1 MAAYEDTRYDF
12 DGQYLEGLVLVDTGT
27 IVPWPTNSVPSG
39 YLDCNGAA
47 VSRSTYADLFAVIGT
62 TYGSGDGSTTFNV
75 PNMTSRI
82 PVGKSNT
89 KALASTG
96 GANNANLNGVS
107 INNTTIS
114 NSTMAA
120 HTHASRVGGSNRNT
134 GNNGNLCP
142 TNERNSA
149 NNAGGSGS
157 HNHATNAASASTVQ
171 PYIDINYVIKT

>member
-75 PNMTSRI
+75 PNIKDRVCRRANS
-82 PVGKSNT
+82 VNNK
-89 KALASTG
+89 G
-96 GANNANLNGVS
+96 GANTASCSITTSSRALSLNQIPSHSHNGPPGKGS
-107 INNTTIS
+107 DGIGNGSNNTTMGYAGNWAWGS
-114 NSTMAA
+114 RGGGAA
-120 HTHASRVGGSNRNT
+120 H
-134 GNNGNLCP
+134 
-142 TNERNSA
+142 
-149 NNAGGSGS
+149 S
-157 HNHATNAASASTVQ
+157 HNISGGNVSTVQ
-171 PYIDINYVIKT
+171 PYVATFFIIKT